1 MTPNPLRC
9 HSTEDVYRHG
19 DTALAMRSALPT
31 ELRHARTRLLP
42 VALGLLLVTAGCVG
56 AGPAASPTPT
66 DTHPS
71 SSDSPTPTD
80 TPPSSS
86 ASPTD
91 PADSAT
97 TSPRGSPTTET
108 PIRAPK
114 TPLPN
119 RTVELPDGP
128 KTAPERPDELTTA
141 TVREYARQFEYRYVY
156 NSLWYNQYSEVSAE
170 CEVLWSTETDIG
182 WKVVVSCTAY
192 SNTGGPTEGTASP
205 TVLHADWFT
214 QVYTYLIDEDS
225 TVRRDATDEEEAR
238 GRQSVGI

>member
-1 MTPNPLRC
+1 
-9 HSTEDVYRHG
+9 
-19 DTALAMRSALPT
+19 MRSALPT

-71 SSDSPTPTD
+71 SSASSTSTDTPPSSSDSPTPTD

-91 PADSAT
+91 PADPAT

-119 RTVELPDGP
+119 RTVGLPDGP